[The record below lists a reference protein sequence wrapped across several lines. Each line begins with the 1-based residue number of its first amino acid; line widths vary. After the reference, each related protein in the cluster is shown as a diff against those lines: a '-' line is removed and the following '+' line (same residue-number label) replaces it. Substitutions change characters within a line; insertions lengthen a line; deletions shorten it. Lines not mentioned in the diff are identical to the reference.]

1 MNELWTCAF
10 AQSGSFLTDRF
21 HPDMSIA
28 VRKGEDAQIDGLID
42 SAPDLVLMEYKSGT
56 LSAAAKYEGRLPIL
70 AKRCKRG

>member
-1 MNELWTCAF
+1 
-10 AQSGSFLTDRF
+10 
-21 HPDMSIA
+21 MSIA